1 MRPVRGGAAPVDRTG
16 ADQVSD
22 RCAPDV
28 HQPGERPGGEE
39 QAGARRVRPEE
50 QRGVGDHLRPGPE
63 REQAAEPDRHRAPVV
78 VSAAGGSASTSRRVP
93 RAPVSRRPG
102 TGGRGHAGR
111 GRPSGSGR
119 SGTVRHAGL
128 PRRGGCPPR
137 RGPPA
142 RPARPARGARGGRR
156 GGPRTGWCQRYR
168 SGSIRAVTADGRRG
182 TARRDG
188 RPDGPGPPLVRPPL
202 AVPFGGTP
210 GAVDPSV
217 PSAGRDTKGRSVPA
231 RAGRP
236 WFAPGAQP
244 APVPWPPRTATAR
257 GRSPT
262 GSRVTRP
269 VATSTAL
276 RPFQ

>member
-1 MRPVRGGAAPVDRTG
+1 MRPVRGWRGAGGPSRG
-16 ADQVSD
+16 GPVSD

-39 QAGARRVRPEE
+39 RAGARRVRPEE

-78 VSAAGGSASTSRRVP
+78 VSAAGGKCQHQPTSSPCPGVSTTGDRRPETRRSRPTVRVRTIRNSSARRPSSKRRAPSATRTSRATRTTRTRRSRWRAADRVVP
-93 RAPVSRRPG
+93 EVTAPAPFV
-102 TGGRGHAGR
+102 
-111 GRPSGSGR
+111 R
-119 SGTVRHAGL
+119 S
-128 PRRGGCPPR
+128 
-137 RGPPA
+137 
-142 RPARPARGARGGRR
+142 
-156 GGPRTGWCQRYR
+156 PRT
-168 SGSIRAVTADGRRG
+168 DGGG

-217 PSAGRDTKGRSVPA
+217 PPAGPGRQGPSAPA
-231 RAGRP
+231 WAVRP

>member
-1 MRPVRGGAAPVDRTG
+1 MPRCLDDRGPAAGDTLVEADRHL
-16 ADQVSD
+16 
-22 RCAPDV
+22 PDDPE
-28 HQPGERPGGEE
+28 QFGTPAFLEE
-39 QAGARRVRPEE
+39 AGA
-50 QRGVGDHLRPGPE
+50 LRDADLPRDPRDPHE
-63 REQAAEPDRHRAPVV
+63 ALAVV
-78 VSAAGGSASTSRRVP
+78 AVE
-93 RAPVSRRPG
+93 
-102 TGGRGHAGR
+102 GRGQG
-111 GRPSGSGR
+111 
-119 SGTVRHAGL
+119 
-128 PRRGGCPPR
+128 
-137 RGPPA
+137 
-142 RPARPARGARGGRR
+142 GARGH
-156 GGPRTGWCQRYR
+156 R
-168 SGSIRAVTADGRRG
+168 SGSIRAVTADGGGG

-217 PSAGRDTKGRSVPA
+217 PPAGPGRQGPSAPA
-231 RAGRP
+231 WAVRP

>member
-1 MRPVRGGAAPVDRTG
+1 MPRCLDDRGPAAGDTQVE
-16 ADQVSD
+16 AD
-22 RCAPDV
+22 
-28 HQPGERPGGEE
+28 
-39 QAGARRVRPEE
+39 
-50 QRGVGDHLRPGPE
+50 RPGPDDP
-63 REQAAEPDRHRAPVV
+63 EPFGTPAFLEEAGALRDADLPRDPHDPHGALAVV
-78 VSAAGGSASTSRRVP
+78 AVE
-93 RAPVSRRPG
+93 
-102 TGGRGHAGR
+102 GRGQG
-111 GRPSGSGR
+111 
-119 SGTVRHAGL
+119 
-128 PRRGGCPPR
+128 
-137 RGPPA
+137 
-142 RPARPARGARGGRR
+142 GARGTAPAPFVRS
-156 GGPRTGWCQRYR
+156 PRT
-168 SGSIRAVTADGRRG
+168 DGGG

-188 RPDGPGPPLVRPPL
+188 RPDDPGPPLVRPPL

-217 PSAGRDTKGRSVPA
+217 PPAVPGRQGPSAPA

-244 APVPWPPRTATAR
+244 APVPWPPRTAMAR